1 MTFDNKL
8 SKIVSSLRSNHKAIW
23 NIWES
28 SKWTFFVFIVLTIL
42 LHPQIV
48 YIACIRKEVCLS
60 PYTDD
65 PPLSSHPQGNS
76 KSLLDEGWLLNRV
89 HQKLALYLAEISLY
103 FENKCFRDLYNFH
116 PRDSSYVTK
125 KQIILKMLWW
135 SSPNLTQ
142 VYHTINYCMA

>member
-89 HQKLALYLAEISLY
+89 HQKLALYLAENH
-103 FENKCFRDLYNFH
+103 F
-116 PRDSSYVTK
+116 
-125 KQIILKMLWW
+125 ILKQTPSGACITFTQETALMLQR
-135 SSPNLTQ
+135 SKLFSKCCDEVLP
-142 VYHTINYCMA
+142 A

>member
-89 HQKLALYLAEISLY
+89 HQKLALYLAENHFILKQTPSQ
-103 FENKCFRDLYNFH
+103 RGLYNFH

-135 SSPNLTQ
+135 SSPSLTQ
-142 VYHTINYCMA
+142 TTP